1 MMVPTV
7 EEKDDKAVE
16 ILTGNYRNMTYDIV
30 LDITVSISIF
40 YKQCMI
46 VTLY

>member
-16 ILTGNYRNMTYDIV
+16 ILTGNYRVDTKYD
-30 LDITVSISIF
+30 L
-40 YKQCMI
+40 
-46 VTLY
+46 